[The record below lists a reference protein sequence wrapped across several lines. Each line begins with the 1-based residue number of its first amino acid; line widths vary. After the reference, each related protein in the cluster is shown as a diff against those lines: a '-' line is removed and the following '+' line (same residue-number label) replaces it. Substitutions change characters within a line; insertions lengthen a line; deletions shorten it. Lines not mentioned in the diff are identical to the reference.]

1 MANDI
6 LEIRFGVAGGAS
18 VDGESG
24 RLIARDLTKLAQS
37 IHPKVSFRT
46 DKSQAAISSLQS
58 DLNQIAKGLKLNV
71 EAKITG
77 ATQGTSGTGGSGRSS
92 GGRTSSGKTD
102 GKKSESDPA
111 ALRNTRAALNAY
123 KSTTTQIL
131 NLKKRISVIDA
142 DNHETQLLQQKIDLL
157 ENYLSK
163 LESVIRASKSA
174 AGIAEM
180 TATKQAADAK
190 EQQNEYDALVKRA
203 KEYEAVQKRLS
214 QVLPAKNSAKYT
226 NTITGLTQID
236 DANSKSAAKTAY
248 AKQYKDDYEAAER
261 AYTKFATLL
270 SQPMPDTLDGAR
282 AYLADLKTQADAA
295 QVAMQKFNETA
306 AASQEILK
314 NNKHGINND
323 KAFANATKSAE
334 QFYSKY
340 KDLISA
346 NDEFSQKW
354 TALLQK
360 LNSGGFNSA
369 PEAFA
374 AISKLQT
381 ETIQAGLTMETFGQR
396 LKRLFGDR
404 LVGIITAFGAHALRR
419 SIREIY
425 NNVVQLDDALT
436 EFSIVSGKAGRDLDD
451 FADRAFEA
459 AKRIRAGVTDVID
472 AATVYNRLGFS
483 DSDSLKYAE
492 LTAMYSKVGDV
503 EISDAES
510 NITALIKAYNVGAD
524 QLELALDKM
533 VYVGKQHC
541 PAA

>member
-1 MANDI
+1 MANEI

-37 IHPKVSFRT
+37 IHPKVSFRI

-77 ATQGTSGTGGSGRSS
+77 ATQGTSGTGGSGRSR

-102 GKKSESDPA
+102 SKQSESDLA

-131 NLKKRISVIDA
+131 NLKKRISAIDA

-214 QVLPAKNSAKYT
+214 QVLPAQNSAKYT

-451 FADRAFEA
+451 FADRAFDA

>member
-1 MANDI
+1 MANEI

-24 RLIARDLTKLAQS
+24 RLIARDLTKLAQN
-37 IHPKVSFRT
+37 IHPKVSFRI

-77 ATQGTSGTGGSGRSS
+77 ATQGTGGTGGSGRSS
-92 GGRTSSGKTD
+92 GGRTPSGKT
-102 GKKSESDPA
+102 GSKKSESDLA
-111 ALRNTRAALNAY
+111 ALRNTRAALNSY

-131 NLKKRISVIDA
+131 NLKKRISAIDA

-174 AGIAEM
+174 ASIAEM
-180 TATKQAADAK
+180 TATARAAETK
-190 EQQNEYDALVKRA
+190 EQQNEYDALIKRA

-214 QVLPAKNSAKYT
+214 QVLPAKDSTKYT
-226 NTITGLTQID
+226 NTVAGLSQID
-236 DANSKSAAKTAY
+236 AANKNSDAKTSYAQQYEDRYKQAAQAY
-248 AKQYKDDYEAAER
+248 E
-261 AYTKFATLL
+261 KFTTLL
-270 SQPMPDTLDGAR
+270 SQPIPETQSGVR

-295 QVAMQKFNETA
+295 ETAMQKFNETA

-334 QFYSKY
+334 QFYSRY
-340 KDLISA
+340 KDLINA

-369 PEAFA
+369 QEAFA

-404 LVGIITAFGAHALRR
+404 LVGIITAFGANALRR

-492 LTAMYSKVGDV
+492 LTTMYSKVGDV

>member
-37 IHPKVSFRT
+37 IHPKVSFRI

-102 GKKSESDPA
+102 GKKSESDLA

-214 QVLPAKNSAKYT
+214 QVLPAQNSAKYT

>member
-1 MANDI
+1 MANEI

-37 IHPKVSFRT
+37 IHPKVSFRI

-102 GKKSESDPA
+102 GKKPESDLA

-203 KEYEAVQKRLS
+203 KEYEAVQNRLS
-214 QVLPAKNSAKYT
+214 QVLPAQNSAKYT

>member
-1 MANDI
+1 MANEI

-24 RLIARDLTKLAQS
+24 KLIARDLTKLAQN
-37 IHPKVSFRT
+37 IHPKVSFRI
-46 DKSQAAISSLQS
+46 DKSQASITSLQN
-58 DLNQIAKGLKLNV
+58 DLNQIAKSLKLNI
-71 EAKITG
+71 EAKVTG
-77 ATQGTSGTGGSGRSS
+77 VTQDSGAGVGSGGKKRSGQTGGKRSN
-92 GGRTSSGKTD
+92 D
-102 GKKSESDPA
+102 DA
-111 ALRNTRAALNAY
+111 VALRNARVALTEY
-123 KSTTTQIL
+123 KRTSTQIL
-131 NLKKRISVIDA
+131 NLKKRISAVDK
-142 DNHETQLLQQKIDLL
+142 DDHETQLLQQKIDLL
-157 ENYLSK
+157 EGYLAEQEK
-163 LESVIRASKSA
+163 IIRASKSA
-174 AGIAEM
+174 ASIAEM
-180 TATKQAADAK
+180 TATHQSTAAK

-203 KEYEAVQKRLS
+203 KEYEAVQKRLA
-214 QVLPAKNSAKYT
+214 QVLPAKDSSKYT
-226 NTITGLTQID
+226 NTVTSLAQID
-236 DANSKSAAKTAY
+236 DANKNGDAKTSY
-248 AKQYKDDYEAAER
+248 AQQYEDSYKQAVQEYE
-261 AYTKFATLL
+261 KFAALL
-270 SQPMPDTLDGAR
+270 SQPMPETQSGVR
-282 AYLADLKTQADAA
+282 AYLDDLKIQADAA
-295 QVAMQKFNETA
+295 QQAMRQFNATA

-314 NNKHGINND
+314 SSRTGANLD
-323 KAFANATKSAE
+323 KAFANASRNAE

-340 KDLISA
+340 KDLINA
-346 NDEFSQKW
+346 NNEFSQKW
-354 TALLQK
+354 SDLLQK
-360 LNSGGFNSA
+360 LNSGGFKT
-369 PEAFA
+369 PTEAFT

-404 LVGIITAFGAHALRR
+404 LVGIITAFGANALRR
-419 SIREIY
+419 SVREIY

-436 EFSIVSGKAGRDLDD
+436 EFSIVSGKAGKYLDD

-483 DSDSLKYAE
+483 DTESLKYAE
-492 LTAMYSKVGDV
+492 LTTMYSKVGDV

>member
-1 MANDI
+1 MANEI

-24 RLIARDLTKLAQS
+24 RLIARDLTKLAQN
-37 IHPKVSFRT
+37 IHPKVSFRI

-77 ATQGTSGTGGSGRSS
+77 ATQGTGGTGGSGRSS
-92 GGRTSSGKTD
+92 GGRTPSGKT
-102 GKKSESDPA
+102 GSKKSESDLA
-111 ALRNTRAALNAY
+111 ALRNTRAALNSY

-131 NLKKRISVIDA
+131 NLKKRISAIDA

-157 ENYLSK
+157 EEYLSK

-214 QVLPAKNSAKYT
+214 QVLPAKDSAKYT
-226 NTITGLTQID
+226 STVAGLTQID
-236 DANSKSAAKTAY
+236 AGNKGTASETNY
-248 AKQYKDDYEAAER
+248 VSQYEAAYRKAEE
-261 AYTKFATLL
+261 AYQAFTDLL
-270 SQPMPDTLDGAR
+270 ARPMPETQSGAR
-282 AYLADLKTQADAA
+282 AYLDDLKTQADAA
-295 QVAMQKFNETA
+295 KAAMQKFNETA

-314 NNKHGINND
+314 NNKHGINNE

-334 QFYSKY
+334 QFYSRY
-340 KDLISA
+340 KDLINA

-404 LVGIITAFGAHALRR
+404 LVGIITAFGANALRR

-492 LTAMYSKVGDV
+492 LTTMYSKVGDV

>member
-1 MANDI
+1 MANEI

-37 IHPKVSFRT
+37 IHPKVSFRI

-102 GKKSESDPA
+102 GKKSESDLA

-214 QVLPAKNSAKYT
+214 QVLPAQNSAKYT

-261 AYTKFATLL
+261 AYTQFATLL

>member
-1 MANDI
+1 MANEI

-37 IHPKVSFRT
+37 IHPKVSFRI

-102 GKKSESDPA
+102 GKKSESDLA

-131 NLKKRISVIDA
+131 NLKKRISAIDA

-157 ENYLSK
+157 ENYLSN

-214 QVLPAKNSAKYT
+214 QVLPAQNSAKYT

-381 ETIQAGLTMETFGQR
+381 ATIQAGLTMETFGQR

>member
-1 MANDI
+1 MANEI

-24 RLIARDLTKLAQS
+24 KLIARDLTKLAQN
-37 IHPKVSFRT
+37 IHPKVSFRV
-46 DKSQAAISSLQS
+46 DKSQSAISSLQS

-102 GKKSESDPA
+102 SKRSESDLA
-111 ALRNTRAALNAY
+111 ALRNARVALNAY

-131 NLKKRISVIDA
+131 NLKKRISAIDA

-157 ENYLSK
+157 EEYLSK

-214 QVLPAKNSAKYT
+214 QVLPAKDSAKYT
-226 NTITGLTQID
+226 STVAGLTQID
-236 DANSKSAAKTAY
+236 AGNKGTASETNY
-248 AKQYKDDYEAAER
+248 VSQYEAAYRKAEE
-261 AYTKFATLL
+261 AYQAFTDLL
-270 SQPMPDTLDGAR
+270 ARPMPETQSGAR
-282 AYLADLKTQADAA
+282 AYLDDLKTQADAA
-295 QVAMQKFNETA
+295 KAAMQKFNETA

-354 TALLQK
+354 TDLLQK
-360 LNSGGFNSA
+360 LNSGGFNKA

-404 LVGIITAFGAHALRR
+404 LVGIITAFGANALRR

-436 EFSIVSGKAGRDLDD
+436 EFSIVSGKAGKDLDD

-483 DSDSLKYAE
+483 DTESLKYAE
-492 LTAMYSKVGDV
+492 LTTMYSKVGDV

>member
-1 MANDI
+1 MANEI

-37 IHPKVSFRT
+37 IHPKVSFRI

-102 GKKSESDPA
+102 GKKSESDLA
-111 ALRNTRAALNAY
+111 ALRNTRAALNEY

-142 DNHETQLLQQKIDLL
+142 DNHETQLLQQKVDLL
-157 ENYLSK
+157 EEYLSK

-214 QVLPAKNSAKYT
+214 QVLPAQNSAKYT

>member
-1 MANDI
+1 MENDI

-37 IHPKVSFRT
+37 IHPKVSFRI

-102 GKKSESDPA
+102 GKKSESDLA

-190 EQQNEYDALVKRA
+190 EQQNEYDALIKRA

-214 QVLPAKNSAKYT
+214 QVLPAQNSAKYT

>member
-1 MANDI
+1 MANEI

-37 IHPKVSFRT
+37 IHPKVSFRI

-102 GKKSESDPA
+102 GKKSESDLA

-190 EQQNEYDALVKRA
+190 EQQNEYDALIKRA

-214 QVLPAKNSAKYT
+214 QVLPAQNSAKYT

>member
-37 IHPKVSFRT
+37 IHPKVSFRI

-92 GGRTSSGKTD
+92 GGRTPSGKTD
-102 GKKSESDPA
+102 SKKSESDLA

-142 DNHETQLLQQKIDLL
+142 DNHETQLLQQKIGLL

-214 QVLPAKNSAKYT
+214 QVLPAQNSAKYT

-381 ETIQAGLTMETFGQR
+381 ATIQAGLTMETFGQR

>member
-1 MANDI
+1 MANEI

-37 IHPKVSFRT
+37 IHPKVSFRI

-92 GGRTSSGKTD
+92 GGRTSSSKTD
-102 GKKSESDPA
+102 SKKSESDLA

-131 NLKKRISVIDA
+131 NLKKRISAIDA

-214 QVLPAKNSAKYT
+214 QVLPAQNSAKYT

-354 TALLQK
+354 SALLQK

-492 LTAMYSKVGDV
+492 LTTMYSKVGDV
-503 EISDAES
+503 DISDAES

>member
-1 MANDI
+1 MANEI

-24 RLIARDLTKLAQS
+24 KLIARDLTKLAQN
-37 IHPKVSFRT
+37 IHPKVSFRI
-46 DKSQAAISSLQS
+46 DKSQASITSLQN
-58 DLNQIAKGLKLNV
+58 DLDQIAKSLKLNI
-71 EAKITG
+71 EAKVTG
-77 ATQGTSGTGGSGRSS
+77 VTQDSGAGVGSGGEKRRGQTGGKRSN
-92 GGRTSSGKTD
+92 D
-102 GKKSESDPA
+102 DA
-111 ALRNTRAALNAY
+111 VALRNARVALTEY
-123 KSTTTQIL
+123 KRTSTQIL
-131 NLKKRISVIDA
+131 SLKKRISAVDK
-142 DNHETQLLQQKIDLL
+142 DDHETQLLQQKIDLL
-157 ENYLSK
+157 EEYLSK

-174 AGIAEM
+174 ANIAEM
-180 TATKQAADAK
+180 TATARGADAK

-214 QVLPAKNSAKYT
+214 KVLPAKDSAKYT
-226 NTITGLTQID
+226 STVAGLAQID
-236 DANSKSAAKTAY
+236 AGNKGTASETNY
-248 AKQYKDDYEAAER
+248 VSQYEAAYRKAEE
-261 AYTKFATLL
+261 AYQAFTGLL
-270 SQPMPDTLDGAR
+270 ARPMPETQRGVR
-282 AYLADLKTQADAA
+282 AYLDDLKTRADAA
-295 QVAMQKFNETA
+295 KAAMQKFNETA

-314 NNKHGINND
+314 NNKHGINNE

-334 QFYSKY
+334 QFYSRY
-340 KDLISA
+340 KDLINA

-381 ETIQAGLTMETFGQR
+381 ETIQAGLTIETFGQR

-404 LVGIITAFGAHALRR
+404 LVGIITAFGANALRR

-492 LTAMYSKVGDV
+492 LTTMYSKVGDV

>member
-1 MANDI
+1 MANEI

-18 VDGESG
+18 VEGESG
-24 RLIARDLTKLAQS
+24 RLIARDLTKLAQN
-37 IHPKVSFRT
+37 IHPKVSFRI

-77 ATQGTSGTGGSGRSS
+77 ATQGTGGTGGSGRSS

-102 GKKSESDPA
+102 SKKSESDLA

-131 NLKKRISVIDA
+131 NLKKRISAIDA

-157 ENYLSK
+157 EEYLSK

-214 QVLPAKNSAKYT
+214 QVLPAKDSAKYT
-226 NTITGLTQID
+226 NTVAGLSQID
-236 DANSKSAAKTAY
+236 AANKNSDAKTSY
-248 AKQYKDDYEAAER
+248 AQQYEDRYKQAAQEYE
-261 AYTKFATLL
+261 KFTTLL
-270 SQPMPDTLDGAR
+270 SQPIPETQSGVR

-295 QVAMQKFNETA
+295 ETAMQKFNETA

-334 QFYSKY
+334 QFYSRY
-340 KDLISA
+340 KDLINA

-436 EFSIVSGKAGRDLDD
+436 EFSIVSGKAGKDLDD

-492 LTAMYSKVGDV
+492 LTTMYSKVGDV

>member
-1 MANDI
+1 MANEI

-24 RLIARDLTKLAQS
+24 RLIARDLTKLAQN
-37 IHPKVSFRT
+37 IHPKVSFRI

-102 GKKSESDPA
+102 SKKSESDLA

-131 NLKKRISVIDA
+131 NLKKRISAIDA

-214 QVLPAKNSAKYT
+214 QVLPAQNSAKYT

-248 AKQYKDDYEAAER
+248 AKQYKDDYAAAER

-436 EFSIVSGKAGRDLDD
+436 EFSIVSGKAGKDLDD

>member
-1 MANDI
+1 MANEI

-37 IHPKVSFRT
+37 IHPKVSFRI

-102 GKKSESDPA
+102 GKKSESDLA

-157 ENYLSK
+157 ENYLSE

-214 QVLPAKNSAKYT
+214 QVLPAQNSAKYT

-236 DANSKSAAKTAY
+236 DANSKGAAKTAY

>member
-37 IHPKVSFRT
+37 IHPKVSFRI

-102 GKKSESDPA
+102 GKKSESDLA

-214 QVLPAKNSAKYT
+214 QVLPAQNSAKYT

-248 AKQYKDDYEAAER
+248 AKQYKDDYAAAER

-425 NNVVQLDDALT
+425 NNVVRLDDALT

>member
-1 MANDI
+1 MANEI

-37 IHPKVSFRT
+37 IHPKVSFRI

-102 GKKSESDPA
+102 GKKSESDLA

-214 QVLPAKNSAKYT
+214 QVLPAQNSAKYT

>member
-1 MANDI
+1 MANEI

-24 RLIARDLTKLAQS
+24 RLIARDLTKLAQN
-37 IHPKVSFRT
+37 IHPKVSFRI

-77 ATQGTSGTGGSGRSS
+77 ATQGTGGTGGSGRSS
-92 GGRTSSGKTD
+92 GGRTPSGKT
-102 GKKSESDPA
+102 GSKKSESDLA

-131 NLKKRISVIDA
+131 NLKKRISAIDA

-174 AGIAEM
+174 ASIAEM
-180 TATKQAADAK
+180 TATARAAETK
-190 EQQNEYDALVKRA
+190 GQQNEYDALIKRA

-214 QVLPAKNSAKYT
+214 QVLPAQNSAKYT

-248 AKQYKDDYEAAER
+248 TKQYKDDYAAAER

-270 SQPMPDTLDGAR
+270 SQPMPDTQDGAR

-295 QVAMQKFNETA
+295 QVTMQKFNETA

-334 QFYSKY
+334 QFYSRY
-340 KDLISA
+340 KDLINA

-360 LNSGGFNSA
+360 LNSGGFNKA

-436 EFSIVSGKAGRDLDD
+436 EFSIVSGKAGKDLDD

-483 DSDSLKYAE
+483 DADSLKYAE
-492 LTAMYSKVGDV
+492 LTTMYSKVGDV